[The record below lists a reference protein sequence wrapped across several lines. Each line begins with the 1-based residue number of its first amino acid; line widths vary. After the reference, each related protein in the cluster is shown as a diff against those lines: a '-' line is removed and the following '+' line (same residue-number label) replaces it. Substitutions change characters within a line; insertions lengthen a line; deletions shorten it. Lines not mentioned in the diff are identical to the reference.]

1 MTRKLKPVINLNK
14 TISPMRSHQILSKYR
29 ISLNEIRISTYLPSS
44 TIFGIL

>member
-29 ISLNEIRISTYLPSS
+29 ISLNEIRISTYLLIPLF
-44 TIFGIL
+44 FGIL